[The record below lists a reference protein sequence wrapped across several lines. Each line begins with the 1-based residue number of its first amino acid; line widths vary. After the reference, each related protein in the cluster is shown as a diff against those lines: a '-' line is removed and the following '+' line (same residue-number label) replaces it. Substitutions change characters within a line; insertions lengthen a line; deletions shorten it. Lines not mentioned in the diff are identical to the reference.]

1 MGCWCYYIFNLRVDS
16 KMENSQLILIADDA
30 KLIEI
35 VDKSK
40 NNLNFSNIISNAP
53 NILLSVLLPNVTNIL
68 KTVDSAGFAYL
79 LNKKINKP
87 NKQSKIDLRNNLIK
101 YIANELDL
109 SSPLKVISPEETN
122 TLNLTFG
129 EIARNGSFYIK
140 HPIITNVYIPFS
152 TYSETLLK
160 EKEAAFRSLASSLGA
175 KTINLVDA
183 KFYDAKGTIIA
194 KADIAE
200 KISANLG
207 IRANFEKD
215 GKLQRAVFCEYGKP
229 RHEPKIP
236 DDIKKWVEIDPDLRL
251 MARDRLEG
259 HLIRNTVKLSFDEKS
274 VSNANL
280 AAKIADRGLDIGGG
294 YQKSNSSIW
303 FFEVEYYPIES

>member
-16 KMENSQLILIADDA
+16 KMENSQLILIADEA

-53 NILLSVLLPNVTNIL
+53 NILLRANFVYF
-68 KTVDSAGFAYL
+68 GYL
-79 LNKKINKP
+79 LYKKINKP
-87 NKQSKIDLRNNLIK
+87 NEQSKIDLRDNLIK
-101 YIANELDL
+101 YIVNELDL
-109 SSPLKVISPEETN
+109 SSPLKVIAPEETN

-160 EKEAAFRSLASSLGA
+160 EKGAAFRSLASSLGA

-207 IRANFEKD
+207 ISANFEKD
-215 GKLQRAVFCEYGKP
+215 GKLQRSVFCEYGKP

-259 HLIRNTVKLSFDEKS
+259 HLIRNRVTLSFDEKS

-294 YQKSNSSIW
+294 YQKSNSSKW
-303 FFEVEYYPIES
+303 LFEVEYYPIES